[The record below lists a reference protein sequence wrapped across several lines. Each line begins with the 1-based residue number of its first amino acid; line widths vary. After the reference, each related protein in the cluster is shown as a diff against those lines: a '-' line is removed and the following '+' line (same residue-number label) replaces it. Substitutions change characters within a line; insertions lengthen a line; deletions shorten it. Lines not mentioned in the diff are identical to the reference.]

1 MATAMYDTK
10 TSKLLKQ
17 YKHLKRELEDTEEP
31 DEPDYFAET
40 QLRNIDQDIQ
50 SL

>member
-17 YKHLKRELEDTEEP
+17 YKHLKRELEDTNPEEA
-31 DEPDYFAET
+31 DYQAESR
-40 QLRNIDQDIQ
+40 LMNLEQDIQ
-50 SL
+50 GL